1 MKNDRTRIKRL
12 TFLGLSATVA
22 LLLSYVEFLLPPL
35 FVAVPGIKLGLP
47 NIIIIFLLYRLG
59 VRSAVTVSMIR
70 LLISSILFGSAMTF
84 AYSLAGAILSLV
96 VMGILKKTDLF
107 SMPVVSIAG
116 GVSHNLGQ
124 ILVAMLLLNT
134 PQIVYYMLV
143 LTITGTISGCLI
155 GLCGSLMVKR
165 IPIDRFH

>member
-59 VRSAVTVSMIR
+59 MRSAVTVSMIR
-70 LLISSILFGSAMTF
+70 LLISSMLFGSAMTF
-84 AYSLAGAILSLV
+84 AYSLAGAILSLL
-96 VMGILKKTDLF
+96 VMEILRKTDLF

-143 LTITGTISGCLI
+143 LAITGTISGCFI

-165 IPIDRFH
+165 IPIDRFY